1 MNNLQK
7 RIITSILLF
16 LLVIFCIF
24 ANWPIYLFLVLIVS
38 GISLLEI
45 SSLIMLAEKS
55 TSKNTFA
62 KKWIPFRL
70 ISGFYLFF
78 IFFLMAADFYNL
90 GPVFIIYILL
100 ICIFSDIGGY
110 VIGKA
115 IGGKKLTKISPNKT
129 ISGSVGSFCFSIV
142 PLLLFYNFDQSEY
155 SYSFNNFLLCLEISL
170 VCQLGDIFI
179 SYIKRKAKVKD
190 TGNFLPGHGGLLD
203 RIDGIIFA
211 IPYVWIYMNGLSV
224 YFEILT
230 EALSRL

>member
-24 ANWPIYLFLVLIVS
+24 ANWPIYLFLLLIVS

-45 SSLIMLAEKS
+45 SSLIKLAEKS

-62 KKWIPFRL
+62 KRWIPLRL

-78 IFFLMAADFYNL
+78 IFLLMTADFYNL

-110 VIGKA
+110 VIGKV

-142 PLLLFYNFDQSEY
+142 PLLLLYNFDQSEY

-211 IPYVWIYMNGLSV
+211 IPYVWICMNGLSA

-230 EALSRL
+230 GALSRL

>member
-24 ANWPIYLFLVLIVS
+24 ANWPIYLFLLLIVS

-45 SSLIMLAEKS
+45 SSLIKLAEKS

-62 KKWIPFRL
+62 KRWIPLRL

-78 IFFLMAADFYNL
+78 IFLLMTADFYNL

-110 VIGKA
+110 VIGKV

-142 PLLLFYNFDQSEY
+142 PLLLLYNFDQSEY

-211 IPYVWIYMNGLSV
+211 IPYVWIYMNDLSA
-224 YFEILT
+224 YFQILT
-230 EALSRL
+230 RALSRL